1 MEIRRVFVDK
11 LKIKNG
17 MVLLTGPMHR
27 YIIGVLRKH
36 PGDRVDLI
44 DGKGYLYRSTIQSVK
59 GKELYLQVLDVVHK
73 PQEKRPKVILCVSPI
88 KGPRMDWLV
97 EKATELGAEK
107 IVPTVFKRTIVKFN
121 DHGSEKIERWR
132 RITVEASR
140 QSGRFTI
147 PEIAEPTP
155 LRGITELIG
164 DAEERVVLYEKERHT
179 TLKDVFGSKRGETT
193 CVVIGPEGGIEETEA
208 EWLKENGFIACTLG
222 ENIFRT
228 ETTPLIV
235 LSVILYEYASAS
247 KEDRGSPVVSQNT
260 CKGEV

>member
-17 MVLLTGPMHR
+17 MVLLTGPMHK

-44 DGKGYLYRSTIQSVK
+44 DGKGYLY
-59 GKELYLQVLDVVHK
+59 LQVLDVVHK
-73 PQEKRPKVILCVSPI
+73 PQEKRPKVVLCVSPI
-88 KGPRMDWLV
+88 KGPRMDWLI

-107 IVPTVFKRTIVKFN
+107 IVPTLFKRTVVKFN
-121 DHGSEKIERWR
+121 DHESEKIERWR

-147 PEIAEPTP
+147 PGIAEPTP
-155 LRGITELIG
+155 LRGITDLIEDTG
-164 DAEERVVLYEKERHT
+164 KRVVLYERERHT
-179 TLKDVFGSKRGETT
+179 TLKDVFGLKSSDPT
-193 CVVIGPEGGIEETEA
+193 CVVIGPEGGIEEEEA
-208 EWLKENGFIACTLG
+208 DWLKEKGFIACTLG

-235 LSVILYEYASAS
+235 LSVILYEYARAGNES
-247 KEDRGSPVVSQNT
+247 
-260 CKGEV
+260 

>member
-17 MVLLTGPMHR
+17 MVLLAGPMHK
-27 YIIGVLRKH
+27 YIIGVLRKR
-36 PGDRVDLI
+36 PGDRIDLI

-59 GKELYLQVLDVVHK
+59 GKEVYLQVLDVVHRPK
-73 PQEKRPKVILCVSPI
+73 EKRPRVILCVSPI

-107 IVPTVFKRTIVKFN
+107 IVPTLFKRTVVKPD
-121 DHGSEKIERWR
+121 DHGGEKIERWK

-147 PEIAEPTP
+147 PEISAPTP
-155 LRGITELIG
+155 LRGITDLIG
-164 DAEERVVLYEKERHT
+164 NAKRRVVLYEKERHT
-179 TLKDVFGSKRGETT
+179 TLKDVFGSGGSDAT
-193 CVVIGPEGGIEETEA
+193 CVVIGPEGGIEEAEA

-228 ETTPLIV
+228 ETTPLVV
-235 LSVILYEYASAS
+235 LSVILYEYARTGH
-247 KEDRGSPVVSQNT
+247 ED
-260 CKGEV
+260 